1 MEQPGFD
8 PGDFYEFDLARGAV
22 RTRGGAR
29 VLVLSDGVV
38 RQLVS
43 AALQKGD
50 LTALRSLGEEL
61 GAQARASL
69 GAGIADLAPEVV
81 LGHASGHFALFG
93 FGRIRLDT
101 WGDSLVVSV
110 DGAPQLDRDGN
121 ALGALLG
128 GMFSALS
135 GQELV
140 CVPIGPDAQFMMV
153 APGVAPDVHA
163 WAKQGADVAT
173 VAARLVPE
181 AT

>member
-22 RTRGGAR
+22 RTRSGAR

-50 LTALRSLGEEL
+50 LTALRSLGQEV

-69 GAGIADLAPEVV
+69 GSTADLAPEVV

-110 DGAPQLDRDGN
+110 DGAPQLDGERN

-128 GMFSALS
+128 GLFSALAD
-135 GQELV
+135 QELA
-140 CVPIGPDAQFMMV
+140 CVPIGPDAQFMIV
-153 APGVAPDVHA
+153 APGVAPDVHQ

-173 VAARLVPE
+173 VVARLVPRS
-181 AT
+181 A